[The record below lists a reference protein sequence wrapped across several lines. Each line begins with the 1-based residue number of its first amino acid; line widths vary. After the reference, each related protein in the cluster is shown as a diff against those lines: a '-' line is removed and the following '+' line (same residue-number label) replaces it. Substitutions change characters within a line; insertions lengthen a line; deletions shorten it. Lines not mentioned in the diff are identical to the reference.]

1 MTYEIV
7 KRLDRY
13 SEQCVSERLD
23 PDYAVA
29 VKQTK
34 TLLIALQGDVDYL
47 RKQNTELYC
56 KLKECKEE
64 LCYHC
69 GGYRNAHMGYCD
81 DCKWKEGG

>member
-29 VKQTK
+29 AKQAK
-34 TLLIALQGDVDYL
+34 SLLIALQGDVDYL

-56 KLKECKEE
+56 KLKGCKDE
-64 LCYHC
+64 LCKKC
-69 GGYRNAHMGYCD
+69 GCD
-81 DCKWKEGG
+81 KLDNCGECEWRYVI